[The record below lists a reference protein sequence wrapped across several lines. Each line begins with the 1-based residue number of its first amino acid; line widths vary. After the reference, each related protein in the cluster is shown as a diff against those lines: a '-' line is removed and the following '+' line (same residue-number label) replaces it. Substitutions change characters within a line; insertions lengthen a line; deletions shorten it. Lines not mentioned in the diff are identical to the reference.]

1 MSNLE
6 KTKPH
11 RKEKSPYYRTNLGE
25 YNWYQQELK
34 NDFVSCLEEKFYRI
48 WGVTDQLCMYDIE
61 DPIY

>member
-34 NDFVSCLEEKFYRI
+34 NDFVSCLEEKF
-48 WGVTDQLCMYDIE
+48 
-61 DPIY
+61 